1 MKLAFSSNAFTRF
14 SIAEAIDAI
23 ADAGY
28 AGIEILADEP
38 HAYPLRLDAEFASRI
53 ARHIER
59 RNLIVSNVNA
69 NCTFGYWRDAPPEPF
84 FEPSLISPV
93 ERYRVDRLMMIGKT
107 IEFARAVDAKCIS
120 ITSGRLL
127 GGVPPRRG
135 RLLLEE
141 GLRRV
146 LDLAD
151 RAEINVGIEYEP
163 GLFIERADELI
174 DWMHHINHP
183 RLGANLDI
191 GHCQVIGEPIPE
203 TVARLRGR
211 IWNLHIEGMAGA
223 KHYHLVP
230 GDEEDTM
237 DWEGLGRCLRE
248 IDYDLCATV
257 ELYTEASDPVS
268 VLRRSIEVLRS
279 RFLQN

>member
-1 MKLAFSSNAFTRF
+1 LKLAFSSNGFTRF
-14 SIAEAIDAI
+14 SLSDAIDAI

-38 HAYPLRLDAEFASRI
+38 HAYPLRLDADFASRI
-53 ARHIER
+53 ARHIDR
-59 RNLIVSNVNA
+59 RGLIVSNVNA

-93 ERYRVDRLMMIGKT
+93 ERYRTDRLMMIGKT
-107 IEFARAVDAKCIS
+107 IDFARAVGASCIS

-135 RLLLEE
+135 RVLIEDN
-141 GLRRV
+141 LRRV

-151 RAEINVGIEYEP
+151 RAKINVGIEYEP

-174 DWMHHINHP
+174 HWINRIDHP

-191 GHCQVIGEPIPE
+191 GHCQVIGEPIRE
-203 TVARLRGR
+203 TVIRLRDR

-237 DWEGLGRCLRE
+237 DWSELRRCLGE
-248 IDYDLCATV
+248 IGYDRCATV
-257 ELYTEASDPVS
+257 ELYTESIDPMS
-268 VLRRSIEVLRS
+268 AARRSIEVLRT
-279 RFLQN
+279 RFLTA